1 MSQNPLLR
9 VQSLTVSFGR
19 EANAA
24 PVVRNVSFQLSKGET
39 LALVG
44 ESGSG
49 KSVTAH
55 AIMRLLPYPFAWHPP
70 ESEIW
75 FDGQQLLAS
84 DADGRVADA
93 HYILP
98 CEGTA
103 IHPAIE
109 DDEVVA

>member
-1 MSQNPLLR
+1 QQATPGFEDQPVRSAFLKQQMR
-9 VQSLTVSFGR
+9 D
-19 EANAA
+19 AA
-24 PVVRNVSFQLSKGET
+24 
-39 LALVG
+39 
-44 ESGSG
+44 SGVAASG
-49 KSVTAH
+49 N
-55 AIMRLLPYPFAWHPP
+55 FAAVHIEDSHSRDGPACAAFR
-70 ESEIW
+70 SRR